1 MDRQMVG
8 LGEDEK
14 QSPLEQYVLQVRPK
28 VHPTKQIDLS
38 SCNSCFFFKKKESNH
53 NYYFSENKQQVQFT
67 RPEKPKL
74 F

>member
-38 SCNSCFFFKKKESNH
+38 SCNSCFFQKKESNH
-53 NYYFSENKQQVQFT
+53 NYYFPENKQQVQFT

>member
-38 SCNSCFFFKKKESNH
+38 SCNSCFFFKKESNH